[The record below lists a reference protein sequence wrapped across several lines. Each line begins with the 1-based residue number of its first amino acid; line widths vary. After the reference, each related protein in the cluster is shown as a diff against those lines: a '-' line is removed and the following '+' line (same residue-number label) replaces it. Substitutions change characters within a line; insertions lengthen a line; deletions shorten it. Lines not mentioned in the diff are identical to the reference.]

1 VITIRLLKRLLQ
13 VITTTV
19 VATATLLLV
28 VQPIVQS
35 RHGDIH
41 ATCVNGIPVIRERPL
56 GTEHVTVTCVRGM
69 PEFAVS
75 PDPVPTYDP
84 ITQSQPVAIPP
95 DFGGWVTVWLN
106 GRPLRTP
113 YDPVRGLQEPGAY
126 VSAST
131 GRVMI
136 PVRFFTAAFGGVVEW
151 DEHERHARLFLGS
164 KMVQV
169 WAAQRRAMF
178 NFIATEL
185 DQPSVI
191 FQDRLFVPV
200 RFLME
205 GFGASVAWDHTNR
218 SAKVTLANA
227 SCVHNVYCGEVR

>member
-1 VITIRLLKRLLQ
+1 VITIRLLKRILRIMTAAL
-13 VITTTV
+13 
-19 VATATLLLV
+19 VATAALLLI
-28 VQPIVQS
+28 VQPIVQAH
-35 RHGDIH
+35 HGDIH
-41 ATCVNGIPVIRERPL
+41 ATCLDGNPVIRERPP
-56 GTEHVTVTCVRGM
+56 GTEHVTVICVRGM
-69 PEFAVS
+69 PEFTVN

-84 ITQSQPVAIPP
+84 ITQAQPVAIPP
-95 DFGGWVTVWLN
+95 DFGGWVTVLLN

-136 PVRFFTAAFGGVVEW
+136 PVRFFTAAFGGAVEW
-151 DEHERHARLFLGS
+151 DEEERHARLFLGR

-169 WAAQRRAMF
+169 WATQRRAMF
-178 NFIATEL
+178 NFVFAEL

-205 GFGASVAWDHTNR
+205 GFGASVDWDHTNR
-218 SAKVTLANA
+218 SAKVSLENA
-227 SCVHNVYCGEVR
+227 ACVHQVYCGEVR